1 MKPQFESIDDFLSL
15 LQDVRGD
22 NRKTNHWMAKCPVC
36 DDKHRHLSITLD
48 GLVIG
53 LHCFHNCATESVIAH
68 YGLTMAHLF
77 LADPNKPKRG
87 PGRPPKEDKQQPK
100 KVAAYAYR
108 DEQGHEL
115 SRKVRLEPGPH
126 GEKKTFYQ
134 ETPDGGRDLTGVR
147 RVLYNLPNVL
157 KEKARGGLIVKVE
170 GEKDVGT
177 LAKDL
182 HITGTCN
189 PEGCNKWDA
198 SYSESLRDG
207 DVLIIPD
214 QDKAGITHGL
224 EVAQGLDGVARRVR
238 ILYLPDGFKD
248 ITEWVEAGHTRS
260 EFSDHL
266 LPLAQV
272 FKREGLDTIVA
283 CCKKWLYLEDVDAVG
298 SVLVTLGTVAA
309 NKIPGDPVW
318 LLVIATPASGK
329 TEIIRAIDGIK
340 DIYPVSTLSE
350 ASLLSGTSRKDAPYA
365 KGGVLNEM
373 GAFGILRI
381 KDFGGIMSLN
391 RESRATV
398 LAALREIY
406 DGSWV
411 RLVGSEGGRHLTW
424 EGKCGLIGG
433 ATPVIDTQY
442 TIMAIL
448 GERFNYYRLPV
459 LPDDQLKLRAD
470 KALEHAGQESTMRSE
485 LSSMI
490 ASFFSGIGSA
500 KPQSFTTQERDKLTA
515 LATFST
521 RCRSPI
527 DRDAYHYEDIRNIP
541 GVEAPNRMVKVLAQL
556 LRGLRLIGV
565 DYNLAWHL
573 VEKTAIDSMPELRRK
588 LLTSMLNNHSS
599 STPIPTQEAAVLV
612 GYPTNTARRV
622 LEDMS
627 CYGVVDRILRGSDGG
642 SSTSDTWLLTDW
654 TLGVHQKAIVE
665 LDQPEALAQET
676 IETTNGAPEIRQEIH
691 NNNKL
696 PNKTINNL
704 DNIEARISGKSLSN
718 TLSFVC
724 PNCKSRQYWIGQGNA
739 KKCAKC
745 WTPPEG
751 AKVFEDD

>member
-1 MKPQFESIDDFLSL
+1 MIQRFTNIQQFLNL
-15 LQDVRGD
+15 LQDVKEDGHRP
-22 NRKTNHWMAKCPVC
+22 NHWTAKCPIC
-36 DDKHRHLSITLD
+36 DDKHRHLSINLD
-48 GLVIG
+48 DLTIG
-53 LHCFHNCATESVIAH
+53 IHCFHGCAPETIVAH
-68 YGLTMAHLF
+68 YGLDLAHLF

-87 PGRPPKEDKQQPK
+87 PGRPSKEDKQQPK

-115 SRKVRLEPGPH
+115 YRKVRLEPGPD
-126 GEKKTFYQ
+126 GSKKTFYQ
-134 ETPDGGRDLTGVR
+134 ETPDGGRDLTGIR

-157 KEKARGGLIVKVE
+157 KEKARGGLIAITE

-177 LAKDL
+177 LARDL

-189 PEGCNKWDA
+189 PEGCNKWDG
-198 SYSESLRDG
+198 SYSELLRDG
-207 DVLIIPD
+207 DCLIIPD
-214 QDKAGITHGL
+214 QDKPGMLHGL
-224 EVAQGLDGVARRVR
+224 EVAQSLDGVARRVR

-248 ITEWVEAGHTRS
+248 VTEWVEAGHNRS
-260 EFSDHL
+260 EFFDNL

-272 FKREGLDTIVA
+272 FKREGLDDIVA

-298 SVLVTLGTVAA
+298 SVLIVLGAVAA
-309 NKIPGDPVW
+309 NKLPGDPVW

-350 ASLLSGTSRKDAPYA
+350 ASLLSGTSRKEAPYA

-398 LAALREIY
+398 LAALREVY

-424 EGKCGLIGG
+424 QGKCGLIGG

-442 TIMAIL
+442 AIMSIL
-448 GERFNYYRLPV
+448 GERFNYYRLPT
-459 LPDDQLKLRAD
+459 LPDDQLKLRSD
-470 KALEHAGQESTMRSE
+470 KALEHAGQEDAMRSE

-490 ASFFSGIGSA
+490 ASFFSGISNVKSQA
-500 KPQSFTTQERDKLTA
+500 FTTQERDKLTA
-515 LATFST
+515 LATFAT

-527 DRDAYHYEDIRNIP
+527 DRDSYHYEDIRNIP
-541 GVEAPNRMVKVLAQL
+541 GIEAPNRMVKVLAQL
-556 LRGLRLIGV
+556 QRGLRLIGV
-565 DYNLAWHL
+565 DYQSAWHL
-573 VEKTAIDSMPELRRK
+573 VEKTAMDSMQELRRK
-588 LLTSMLNNHSS
+588 LLINMLDNHAGA
-599 STPIPTQEAAVLV
+599 TPIPTNEAATLV

-622 LEDMS
+622 LEDIS
-627 CYGVVDRILRGSDGG
+627 CYGVVERILRGSEGG

-654 TLGVHQKAIVE
+654 TLDLYEKALVG
-665 LDQPEALAQET
+665 LDQPEAPAQET
-676 IETTNGAPEIRQEIH
+676 IEITNGAPEIRQEIL

-696 PNKTINNL
+696 PDKQLNNL
-704 DNIEARISGKSLSN
+704 NNIEASISGKSLGI
-718 TLSFVC
+718 SFVC
-724 PNCKSRQYWIGQGNA
+724 PNCKERRYWVGLGDQ

-745 WTPPEG
+745 WTPPPE
-751 AKVFEDD
+751 ARIFEDD